1 MAPVVAAGVGAGPRL
16 ESQDISLIATVDE
29 EANVLFMPSGL
40 RGQVPVGTTV
50 LQAAQRLGVDLES
63 ICGGQGKCR
72 KCQVLPQEGEF
83 PKHGINSR
91 AEHLSGLTE
100 TELHHQSR
108 KRLKGARRLGCNA
121 RILGDLVVDVPEESQ
136 QHKQHIAKA
145 VTAYDIQVQPALHLF
160 TVTLPE
166 PDMHSPMS
174 DKRRL
179 QQLLAS
185 EHELPIMDCELS
197 QLRLLQPALAKS
209 GRQITAAVYQFQ
221 KIIGIWPG
229 EKKVAYGLAIDL
241 GSTTI
246 AAQLCNLVTGEV
258 VSTADTM
265 NPQIRFGEDL
275 MSRVSYVMMNEG
287 GDVAMTEVVR
297 EAFNQLARRAARS
310 AGIQVE
316 DILDMTVV
324 ANPIMHHLFLGID
337 PTPLGTAPF
346 TLTTDQTQVLR
357 AADLDIALHPEAR
370 VCTLPC
376 IAGHIGA
383 DTAGVIL
390 SERPD
395 LSDEY
400 VLLVDVGTNAE
411 IVLGNR
417 HRLLAASS
425 PTGPAFEGAQ
435 ITSGQRAAPGAI
447 ERVRIN
453 PETLEPRYR
462 VIGCEPWSDEA
473 EFAEKNARIGVSGIC
488 GSGIIEVVAEM
499 FLARVIDQDGV
510 IGPVEGI
517 DSDRIIQDGRT
528 YAYLL
533 QEGERSIRITQN
545 DVRAIQL
552 AKAALHAGTRLLIDR
567 MGIENVD
574 RIGFAGAFG
583 SHIDV
588 KYAMVLGLI
597 PDCNLDNVGSVG
609 NAAGTGARIA
619 LLNFPSRLEIGEI
632 LPKVEKI
639 ETALEPKFQ
648 EYFIEAMALP
658 HKTDSYQELTKVVTL
673 PAHKPKIESDA
684 SNARKRRSRRRSR
697 G

>member
-1 MAPVVAAGVGAGPRL
+1 M
-16 ESQDISLIATVDE
+16 EDE
-29 EANVLFMPSGL
+29 VSILFMPSGL
-40 RGQVPVGTTV
+40 RGKVPVGTTV

-63 ICGGQGKCR
+63 ICGGQGQCR

-83 PKHGINSR
+83 PKHGITSR
-91 AEHLSGLTE
+91 ADHLSPLTE
-100 TELHHQSR
+100 TELHHQA
-108 KRLKGARRLGCNA
+108 KNRLKGARRLGCNA
-121 RILGDLVVDVPEESQ
+121 RILDDLVVDVPEESQ

-160 TVTLPE
+160 TVSLPE
-166 PDMHSPMS
+166 PDMHAPIS

-179 QQLLAS
+179 QQALVS
-185 EHELPIMDCELS
+185 EHDLPVMDCELS

-209 GRQITAAVYQFQ
+209 GRQITVAVYQFQ
-221 KIIGIWPG
+221 KIIAVWPG
-229 EKKVAYGLAIDL
+229 VKKEVYGLAVDL

-246 AAQLCNLVTGEV
+246 AAQLCNLRTGEV
-258 VSTADTM
+258 VATADTM

-297 EAFNQLARRAARS
+297 DAFNQLARRAAKA
-310 AGIQVE
+310 AGIPIE

-337 PTPLGTAPF
+337 PTPLGGAPF
-346 TLTTDQTQVLR
+346 TLATDQTQVLR
-357 AADLDIALHPEAR
+357 AAELDIHLHPEAR

-383 DTAGVIL
+383 DTAGLIL

-395 LSDEY
+395 LAEEC

-447 ERVRIN
+447 ERVRID
-453 PETLEPRYR
+453 PQTLEPRFR

-473 EFAEKNARIGVSGIC
+473 GFAEKNARVGVSGIC

-499 FLARVIDQDGV
+499 YLSGIIDDDGV
-510 IGPVEGI
+510 VGPVPGKSSE
-517 DSDRIIQDGRT
+517 RIVNEGRT
-528 YAYLL
+528 WSYILH
-533 QEGERSIRITQN
+533 ESGERSIRITQN

-552 AKAALHAGTRLLIDR
+552 AKAALHAGARLLIDH
-567 MGIENVD
+567 MGVDRVD
-574 RIGFAGAFG
+574 RIGLAGAFG

-597 PDCNLDNVGSVG
+597 PDCNLEKVGSVG

-639 ETALEPKFQ
+639 ETAIEPKFQ
-648 EYFIEAMALP
+648 QYFIDAMAIP
-658 HKTDSYQELTKVVTL
+658 HKTDPYAQLQASVTL
-673 PAHKPKIESDA
+673 PAAKPKADKA
-684 SNARKRRSRRRSR
+684 SAGGDRKRRSRRRR
-697 G
+697 A

>member
-1 MAPVVAAGVGAGPRL
+1 MSVV
-16 ESQDISLIATVDE
+16 DDE
-29 EANVLFMPSGL
+29 ASVLFMPSGL
-40 RGQVPVGTTV
+40 RGRVPVGTTV

-83 PKHGINSR
+83 PKHGITSR
-91 AEHLSGLTE
+91 ADHLSEFTA
-100 TELHHQSR
+100 TELLHQS
-108 KRLKGARRLGCNA
+108 KNRLKPGRRLGCNA

-166 PDMHSPMS
+166 PDMHAPMS

-179 QQLLAS
+179 QQALVD
-185 EHELPIMDCELS
+185 EYDLPVMDCEMS
-197 QLRLLQPALAKS
+197 QLRLLQPALAKA
-209 GRQITAAVYQFQ
+209 GRQVTVAVYEFSR
-221 KIIGIWPG
+221 IIAVWPG
-229 EKKVAYGLAIDL
+229 VKSEIFGMAVDL

-246 AAQLCNLVTGEV
+246 AAQLCNLLTGEV
-258 VSTADTM
+258 VATADTM

-287 GDVAMTEVVR
+287 GDRAMTEVVR
-297 EAFNQLARRAARS
+297 EAFNQLARRAAKT
-310 AGIQVE
+310 AGVALD

-337 PTPLGTAPF
+337 PTPLGGAPF
-346 TLTTDQTQVLR
+346 TLATDQTQVVR
-357 AADLDIALHPEAR
+357 AAELGIQLHPESR

-395 LSDEY
+395 LSEEY

-411 IVLGNR
+411 LVLGNR

-435 ITSGQRAAPGAI
+435 ISAGQRAAIGAI
-447 ERVRIN
+447 ERVRID
-453 PETLEPRYR
+453 PETLEPRFR
-462 VIGCEPWSDEA
+462 VIGSELWSDDPQ
-473 EFAEKNARIGVSGIC
+473 FADNTARIGVSGIC

-499 FLARVIDQDGV
+499 YLSRVIDADGV
-510 IGPVEGI
+510 IGPVAGKP
-517 DSDRIIQDGRT
+517 SPRIVQDGRT
-528 YAYLL
+528 WSYVLHL
-533 QEGERSIRITQN
+533 SPERELRITQN

-552 AKAALHAGTRLLIDR
+552 AKAALHAGARLLIDR
-567 MGIENVD
+567 MGIDRVD

-597 PDCNLDNVGSVG
+597 PDCDLDKVGSVG

-639 ETALEPKFQ
+639 ETAIEPQFQ
-648 EYFIEAMALP
+648 QYFIDAMAIP
-658 HKTDSYQELTKVVTL
+658 HKTDPYAQLQRTVAL
-673 PAHKPKIESDA
+673 PAAKPKADKSAGDD
-684 SNARKRRSRRRSR
+684 RKRRSRRRAANR
-697 G
+697 QG

>member
-1 MAPVVAAGVGAGPRL
+1 MA
-16 ESQDISLIATVDE
+16 DDE
-29 EANVLFMPSGL
+29 VSVLFMPSGL

-83 PKHGINSR
+83 SKHGISSR
-91 AEHLSGLTE
+91 PDHLSELTE

-108 KRLKGARRLGCNA
+108 NRLKPGRRLGCNA

-166 PDMHSPMS
+166 PDMHAPIS

-179 QQLLAS
+179 QQALKN

-197 QLRLLQPALAKS
+197 QLRLLQPALQKA
-209 GRQITAAVYQFQ
+209 GRQVTVAVYQFQ
-221 KIIGIWPG
+221 QIIGVWPG
-229 EKKVAYGLAIDL
+229 VKKEVYGLAVDL

-246 AAQLCNLVTGEV
+246 AAQLCNLRTGKV
-258 VSTADTM
+258 VATADTM

-297 EAFNQLARRAARS
+297 DSFNQLAKRAAKT
-310 AGIQVE
+310 AGVALE

-324 ANPIMHHLFLGID
+324 GNPIMHHLFLGID

-346 TLTTDQTQVLR
+346 TLTTDQTQVVR
-357 AADLDIALHPEAR
+357 AADIGIQLHAEAR

-390 SERPD
+390 AERPD
-395 LSDEY
+395 LAEEC

-417 HRLLAASS
+417 NRLLAASS

-435 ITSGQRAAPGAI
+435 ISGGQRAAPGAI
-447 ERVRIN
+447 ERVRID
-453 PETLEPRYR
+453 PETLEPRFR
-462 VIGCEPWSDEA
+462 VIGCEAWSDDP
-473 EFAEKNARIGVSGIC
+473 EFAQKSARVGVSGIC

-499 FLARVIDQDGV
+499 YLSGVIDQDGV
-510 IGPVEGI
+510 IGPVEGKP
-517 DSDRIIQDGRT
+517 SPRIVAEGRT
-528 YAYLL
+528 FSYVL
-533 QEGERSIRITQN
+533 QEGERPIRITQN

-552 AKAALHAGTRLLIDR
+552 AKAALHAGTRLLIDC
-567 MGIENVD
+567 MGIEKVD
-574 RIGFAGAFG
+574 RIGLAGAFG

-597 PDCNLDNVGSVG
+597 PDCRLDRVGSVG

-639 ETALEPKFQ
+639 ETAIEPKFQ
-648 EYFIEAMALP
+648 EYFIEAMAIP
-658 HKTDSYQELTKVVTL
+658 HKTDPFVELSKSVSL
-673 PAHKPKIESDA
+673 PKPKPKKQDA
-684 SNARKRRSRRRSR
+684 GGDRRERSRRRARSR
-697 G
+697 DRV

>member
-1 MAPVVAAGVGAGPRL
+1 M
-16 ESQDISLIATVDE
+16 E
-29 EANVLFMPSGL
+29 EEVSVLFMPSGL
-40 RGQVPVGTTV
+40 RGQVPVGTSV

-83 PKHGINSR
+83 AKHGIISR
-91 AEHLSGLTE
+91 ADHLSPLTE

-108 KRLKGARRLGCNA
+108 KRLKGGRRLGCNA

-145 VTAYDIQVQPALHLF
+145 VTAYDIQVLPALRLY

-166 PDMHSPMS
+166 PDMHAPIS

-179 QQLLAS
+179 QQALAS
-185 EHELPIMDCELS
+185 EHELPIMDCDLS
-197 QLRLLQPALAKS
+197 QLRLLQPALAKA
-209 GRQITAAVYQFQ
+209 GRQITVAVYQFQ
-221 KIIGIWPG
+221 QIIAVWPG
-229 EKKVAYGLAIDL
+229 VKKEVYGLAVDL

-246 AAQLCNLVTGEV
+246 AAQLCNLDTGEIV
-258 VSTADTM
+258 ATADTM

-275 MSRVSYVMMNEG
+275 MSRVSYVMMNDG
-287 GDVAMTEVVR
+287 GDIAMTEVVR
-297 EAFNQLARRAARS
+297 DAFNQLAKRAAKS

-346 TLTTDQTQVLR
+346 TLTTDQAQVLR
-357 AADLDIALHPEAR
+357 AADIDIQLHPEAR
-370 VCTLPC
+370 ICTLPC

-395 LSDEY
+395 LSEEY

-417 HRLLAASS
+417 NRLLAASS

-447 ERVRIN
+447 ERVRID
-453 PETLEPRYR
+453 PETLQPRFR
-462 VIGCEPWSDEA
+462 VIGCETWSDA
-473 EFAEKNARIGVSGIC
+473 PDFAEKSARIGVSGIC

-499 FLARVIDQDGV
+499 FLASIIDQDGV
-510 IGPVEGI
+510 IGPVAGK
-517 DSDRIIQDGRT
+517 DSDRIVKDGRT
-528 YAYLL
+528 FAYVL

-567 MGIENVD
+567 MGIEKVD
-574 RIGFAGAFG
+574 RIGLAGAFG

-597 PDCNLDNVGSVG
+597 PDCNLDKVGSVG

-639 ETALEPKFQ
+639 ETAIEPRFQ

-658 HKTDSYQELTKVVTL
+658 HKTDSYEELSKVVTL
-673 PAHKPKIESDA
+673 PAPKPAIEGSAAED
-684 SNARKRRSRRRSR
+684 RKRRSRRRR
-697 G
+697 DRA

>member
-1 MAPVVAAGVGAGPRL
+1 VA
-16 ESQDISLIATVDE
+16 DDE
-29 EANVLFMPSGL
+29 VSILFMPSGL

-83 PKHGINSR
+83 SKHGITSR
-91 AEHLSGLTE
+91 ASHLTELTE
-100 TELHHQSR
+100 TERHHQSR
-108 KRLKGARRLGCNA
+108 NRLKGARRLGCNA

-145 VTAYDIQVQPALHLF
+145 VTAYDIQVQPALHLY

-166 PDMHSPMS
+166 PDMHAPVS

-179 QQLLAS
+179 QKALRE
-185 EHELPIMDCELS
+185 EHELPTLDCELS
-197 QLRLLQPALAKS
+197 QLRLLQPALHKA
-209 GRQITAAVYQFQ
+209 GRQVTVAVYQFQ
-221 KIIGIWPG
+221 QIIGVWPG
-229 EKKVAYGLAIDL
+229 VKQEVYGLAIDL

-246 AAQLCNLVTGEV
+246 AAQLCNLITGEV
-258 VSTADTM
+258 VATAATM

-297 EAFNQLARRAARS
+297 DSFNQLARRAAKT
-310 AGIQVE
+310 AGIEVE

-324 ANPIMHHLFLGID
+324 GNPIMHHLFLGID

-346 TLTTDQTQVLR
+346 TLTTDQIEVLR
-357 AADLDIALHPEAR
+357 AADIGIQLHAEAR
-370 VCTLPC
+370 ICTLPC

-390 SERPD
+390 AERPD
-395 LSDEY
+395 LAEEC

-417 HRLLAASS
+417 SRLLAASS

-435 ITSGQRAAPGAI
+435 ISGGQRAAPGAI
-447 ERVRIN
+447 ERVRID
-453 PETLEPRYR
+453 PETLEPRFR
-462 VIGCEPWSDEA
+462 VIGCDAWSDEP
-473 EFAEKNARIGVSGIC
+473 EFAEKNARVGVSGIC

-499 FLARVIDQDGV
+499 YLCGIIDQDGV
-510 IGPVEGI
+510 VGPVEGKP
-517 DSDRIIQDGRT
+517 SPRIVEEGRT
-528 YAYLL
+528 YSFIL
-533 QEGERSIRITQN
+533 QEGERPIRITQN

-552 AKAALHAGTRLLIDR
+552 AKAALHAGTRLLIDH
-567 MGIENVD
+567 MGVDKID
-574 RIGFAGAFG
+574 RIGLAGAFG

-597 PDCNLDNVGSVG
+597 PDCDLDRVGSVG

-619 LLNFPSRLEIGEI
+619 LLNFPSRVEIGEI

-639 ETALEPKFQ
+639 ETAIEPKFQ
-648 EYFIEAMALP
+648 EYFIEAMAIP
-658 HKTDSYQELTKVVTL
+658 HKTDPYLELSKVVQL
-673 PAHKPKIESDA
+673 PARKAKKQDA
-684 SNARKRRSRRRSR
+684 GDDRRRRSRRRR
-697 G
+697 EKA

>member
-1 MAPVVAAGVGAGPRL
+1 M
-16 ESQDISLIATVDE
+16 
-29 EANVLFMPSGL
+29 NVLFMPSGL

-83 PKHGINSR
+83 PKHGITSR
-91 AEHLSGLTE
+91 LDHLSEFTE
-100 TELHHQSR
+100 TERHHQS
-108 KRLKGARRLGCNA
+108 KNRLKNGRRLGCNA
-121 RILGDLVVDVPEESQ
+121 RLLGDLVVDVPEESQ

-145 VTAYDIQVQPALHLF
+145 VTAYDIQVLPALRLY

-166 PDMHSPMS
+166 PDMHAPIS

-179 QQLLAS
+179 QNELVR
-185 EHELPIMDCELS
+185 EYELPIMDCELS
-197 QLRLLQPALAKS
+197 QLRLLQKS
-209 GRQITAAVYQFQ
+209 LDKSERRVTAAVYQHQ
-221 KIIGIWPG
+221 QIIGIWPG
-229 EKKVAYGLAIDL
+229 EKKVVYGLAVDL

-246 AAQLCNLVTGEV
+246 AAQLCNLDTGEV
-258 VSTADTM
+258 VATADTM

-287 GDVAMTEVVR
+287 GDRAMTQVVR
-297 EAFNQLARRAARS
+297 EAFNQLATRAAKS
-310 AGIQVE
+310 AGIQLDE
-316 DILDMTVV
+316 ILDVTLV

-346 TLTTDQTQVLR
+346 TLTTDQTTVIR
-357 AADLDIALHPEAR
+357 AADLDLYLHAEAR
-370 VCTLPC
+370 VCILPC

-390 SERPD
+390 AERPD
-395 LSDEY
+395 LAEEY

-417 HRLLAASS
+417 NRLLAASS

-435 ITSGQRAAPGAI
+435 ITSGQRAAPGAM
-447 ERVRIN
+447 ERIRVD
-453 PETLEPRYR
+453 PETLEPRFR
-462 VIGCEPWSDEA
+462 VIGCEVWSDDP
-473 EFAEKNARIGVSGIC
+473 EFAQKSARVGVSGIC
-488 GSGIIEVVAEM
+488 GSGIIEVIAEM
-499 FLARVIDQDGV
+499 FLAGIIDQDGV
-510 IGPVEGI
+510 IGPVEGKA
-517 DSDRIIQDGRT
+517 SERIVLEGRT
-528 YAYLL
+528 YAYILY
-533 QEGERSIRITQN
+533 EGDKTIRITQN

-552 AKAALHAGTRLLIDR
+552 GKAALHAGTRLLIDR
-567 MGIENVD
+567 MGISKVD

-597 PDCNLDNVGSVG
+597 PDCNLEQVGSVG

-619 LLNFPSRLEIGEI
+619 LLNLPSRLEIGEI

-639 ETALEPKFQ
+639 ETAIEPKFQ

-658 HKTDSYQELTKVVTL
+658 HKLDPYEELSKVVKL
-673 PAHKPKIESDA
+673 PPLKAKLENGDDGPK
-684 SNARKRRSRRRSR
+684 RKSRRRRNR

>member
-1 MAPVVAAGVGAGPRL
+1 MDREV
-16 ESQDISLIATVDE
+16 
-29 EANVLFMPSGL
+29 NVLFMPSGL

-72 KCQVLPQEGEF
+72 KCQVLPQQGEF
-83 PKHGINSR
+83 SKHGISSR
-91 AEHLSGLTE
+91 VEHLSEPTE
-100 TELHHQSR
+100 IELHHQSK
-108 KRLKGARRLGCNA
+108 KRLKDGRRLGCNA

-136 QHKQHIAKA
+136 QHKQYIAKA
-145 VTAYDIQVQPALHLF
+145 ITAYDIQVQPALHLF
-160 TVTLPE
+160 TVRLPE

-179 QQLLAS
+179 QQALVN
-185 EHELPIMDCELS
+185 EHELPTLDCEMS
-197 QLRLLQPALAKS
+197 QLRLLQPTLEKA
-209 GRQITAAVYQFQ
+209 GRQLTVAVYQFQ
-221 KIIGIWPG
+221 LIIGIWPG
-229 EKKVAYGLAIDL
+229 EKKEVYGLAVDL

-246 AAQLCNLVTGEV
+246 AAQLCNLITGEV
-258 VSTADTM
+258 VATADMM

-287 GDVAMTEVVR
+287 GDVAMTQVVR
-297 EAFNQLARRAARS
+297 EAFNRLARRTARS

-324 ANPIMHHLFLGID
+324 GNPIMHHLFLGID
-337 PTPLGTAPF
+337 PTPLGGAPF
-346 TLTTDQTQVLR
+346 TLTTDQIQLLR
-357 AADLDIALHPEAR
+357 AAELDVQLHPEAR

-395 LSDEY
+395 LADEY

-417 HRLLAASS
+417 DRLLAASS

-447 ERVRIN
+447 ERVRID
-453 PETLEPRYR
+453 PETLEPRFR
-462 VIGCEPWSDEA
+462 VIGCEVWSDDP
-473 EFAEKNARIGVSGIC
+473 EFADKSAKAGVSGIC

-499 FLARVIDQDGV
+499 YLSGVIDQDGV
-510 IGPVEGI
+510 IGPVAGK
-517 DSDRIIQDGRT
+517 DCARIVADGRT
-528 YAYLL
+528 WAYVLL
-533 QEGERSIRITQN
+533 EGERSIRITQN

-552 AKAALHAGTRLLIDR
+552 AKAALHAGARLLIDH
-567 MGIENVD
+567 MGIEKVD
-574 RIGFAGAFG
+574 RIGLAGAFG

-597 PDCNLDNVGSVG
+597 PDCNLDRVGSVG

-619 LLNFPSRLEIGEI
+619 LLNFPSRVEIGEI
-632 LPKVEKI
+632 LPRVEKVE
-639 ETALEPKFQ
+639 TAIEPKFQ

-658 HKTDSYQELTKVVTL
+658 HKTDSYVELSKVVTL
-673 PAHKPKIESDA
+673 PQPKPKAQDSI
-684 SNARKRRSRRRSR
+684 NRKRPSRRHRER
-697 G
+697 GLRG

>member
-1 MAPVVAAGVGAGPRL
+1 M
-16 ESQDISLIATVDE
+16 
-29 EANVLFMPSGL
+29 LFMPSGL
-40 RGQVPVGTTV
+40 RGQVPSGTTV

-72 KCQVLPQEGEF
+72 KCQVLPQQGEF
-83 PKHGINSR
+83 AKHGINSR
-91 AEHLSGLTE
+91 VEHLSELTA
-100 TELHHQSR
+100 TELLQQS
-108 KRLKGARRLGCNA
+108 KNRLKNGRRLGCNA

-145 VTAYDIQVQPALHLF
+145 ITAYDIQVQPALHLY

-166 PDMHSPMS
+166 PDMHSPIS

-179 QQLLAS
+179 QQALGS
-185 EHELPIMDCELS
+185 EHDLPVMDCDMS
-197 QLRLLQPALAKS
+197 QLRLLQPALARAN
-209 GRQITAAVYQFQ
+209 RQITVAVYQFQ
-221 KIIGIWPG
+221 QIVGVWPG
-229 EKKVAYGLAIDL
+229 IKEDIYGLAVDL

-246 AAQLCNLVTGEV
+246 AAQLCNLITGEV
-258 VSTADTM
+258 VATADTM

-297 EAFNQLARRAARS
+297 EAFNQLAKRAAKS
-310 AGIQVE
+310 AKIQLE

-346 TLTTDQTQVLR
+346 TLTTDQTQVIR
-357 AADLDIALHPEAR
+357 ASDIGIHLHPEAR

-395 LSDEY
+395 LAEEY

-417 HRLLAASS
+417 NRLLAASS

-435 ITSGQRAAPGAI
+435 ISSGQRAAPGAI
-447 ERVRIN
+447 ERVRID

-462 VIGCEPWSDEA
+462 VIGCDAWSDDA
-473 EFAEKNARIGVSGIC
+473 EFAEKSARVGVSGIC

-499 FLARVIDQDGV
+499 YLSGVIDEDGV
-510 IGPVEGI
+510 IGPVPGRASE
-517 DSDRIIQDGRT
+517 RIVEDGRT
-528 YAYLL
+528 WAYVIK
-533 QEGERSIRITQN
+533 EGERSIRITQN

-552 AKAALHAGTRLLIDR
+552 GKAALHAGCRLLLDH
-567 MGIENVD
+567 MGIEKVD
-574 RIGFAGAFG
+574 RIGLAGAFG

-588 KYAMVLGLI
+588 KYAMMLGMI

-619 LLNFPSRLEIGEI
+619 LLNYPSRREIGEI

-639 ETALEPKFQ
+639 ETAIEAKFQ
-648 EYFIEAMALP
+648 EYFIDAMAIP
-658 HKTDSYQELTKVVTL
+658 HKTDRFEELSRFVTF
-673 PAHKPKIESDA
+673 PKPKPRAETNLGDD
-684 SNARKRRSRRRSR
+684 RKRRSRRRRAR

>member
-1 MAPVVAAGVGAGPRL
+1 LDSEQA
-16 ESQDISLIATVDE
+16 SIE
-29 EANVLFMPSGL
+29 EVSVLFMPSGL

-72 KCQVLPQEGEF
+72 KCQVLPQQGEF
-83 PKHGINSR
+83 AKHGIVSR
-91 AEHLSGLTE
+91 AEHLSELSA
-100 TELHHQSR
+100 TELMQQS
-108 KRLKGARRLGCNA
+108 KNRLKNGRRLGCNA

-145 VTAYDIQVQPALHLF
+145 ITAYDIQVQPALHLY

-166 PDMHSPMS
+166 PDMHSPIS

-179 QQLLAS
+179 QQALV
-185 EHELPIMDCELS
+185 EDYDLPVMDCELS
-197 QLRLLQPALAKS
+197 QLRLLQPALAKAK
-209 GRQITAAVYQFQ
+209 RQITVAVYQFQ
-221 KIIGIWPG
+221 QIVAIWPG
-229 EKKVAYGLAIDL
+229 VRKDAYGLAVDL

-258 VSTADTM
+258 VATADTM

-287 GDVAMTEVVR
+287 GDVAMTQVVR
-297 EAFNQLARRAARS
+297 EAFNQLAKRAVKK
-310 AGIQVE
+310 AGIQLE
-316 DILDMTVV
+316 DILDMVVV

-346 TLTTDQTQVLR
+346 ALTTDQIQVLR
-357 AADLDIALHPEAR
+357 AADIDIQLHAEAR

-395 LSDEY
+395 LAEEY

-417 HRLLAASS
+417 NRLLAASS

-435 ITSGQRAAPGAI
+435 ISAGQRAAPGAI
-447 ERVRIN
+447 ERVRID
-453 PETLEPRYR
+453 PQTLEPRYR
-462 VIGCEPWSDEA
+462 VIGCEAWSDDPD
-473 EFAEKNARIGVSGIC
+473 FAEKNARVGVSGIC
-488 GSGIIEVVAEM
+488 GSGIIEVIAEM
-499 FLARVIDQDGV
+499 YLARVIDEDGV
-510 IGPVEGI
+510 IGPVDGLPGA
-517 DSDRIIQDGRT
+517 RIVADGRT
-528 YAYLL
+528 YSYVIR
-533 QEGERSIRITQN
+533 EGERPIRITQN

-552 AKAALHAGTRLLIDR
+552 GKAALHAGTRLLLDH
-567 MGIENVD
+567 MGIDKVD
-574 RIGFAGAFG
+574 RIGLAGAFG

-588 KYAMVLGLI
+588 KYAMVLGMI
-597 PDCNLDNVGSVG
+597 PDCNLDKVGSVG

-619 LLNFPSRLEIGEI
+619 LLNFPSRREISEI

-639 ETALEPKFQ
+639 ETAIEPKFQ
-648 EYFIEAMALP
+648 EYFIDAMAIP
-658 HKTDSYQELTKVVTL
+658 HKTDRFEELSHFVTL
-673 PAHKPKIESDA
+673 PAPKPKTNLGDE
-684 SNARKRRSRRRSR
+684 RKRRSRRRRSR
-697 G
+697 A

>member
-1 MAPVVAAGVGAGPRL
+1 MSAVPAVAAAVAAVRRL
-16 ESQDISLIATVDE
+16 SSPTRNDRVEE

-40 RGQVPVGTTV
+40 RGRVPVGTTV

-72 KCQVLPQEGEF
+72 RCQVLPQEGEF
-83 PKHGINSR
+83 SKHGISSR
-91 AEHLSGLTE
+91 ADHLSELTP
-100 TELHHQSR
+100 TELIHQS
-108 KRLKGARRLGCNA
+108 KNRLKGGRRLGCNA

-166 PDMHSPMS
+166 PDMHAPMS

-179 QQLLAS
+179 QQALVS
-185 EHELPIMDCELS
+185 EHELPVMDCEMS
-197 QLRLLQPALAKS
+197 QLRLLQPALEKA
-209 GRQITAAVYQFQ
+209 GRQVTVAVYQFQ
-221 KIIGIWPG
+221 QIIAVWPG
-229 EKKVAYGLAIDL
+229 EKKEVYGLAVDL

-246 AAQLCNLVTGEV
+246 AAQLCNLITGEV
-258 VSTADTM
+258 VATADSM

-275 MSRVSYVMMNEG
+275 MSRVSYVMMNQG
-287 GDVAMTEVVR
+287 GDVAMTQVVR
-297 EAFNQLARRAARS
+297 EAFNQLAKRAAKS
-310 AGIQVE
+310 AGIHIE

-337 PTPLGTAPF
+337 PTPLGGAPF
-346 TLTTDQTQVLR
+346 TLATDQMQVMR
-357 AADLDIALHPEAR
+357 AAELDIHLHREAR

-395 LSDEY
+395 LAEEY

-417 HRLLAASS
+417 NRLMAASS

-435 ITSGQRAAPGAI
+435 ISSGQRAAPGAI
-447 ERVRIN
+447 ERVRID
-453 PETLEPRYR
+453 PETLEPRFR
-462 VIGCEPWSDEA
+462 VIGCETWSDDP
-473 EFAEKNARIGVSGIC
+473 EFAEKSARVGVSGIC
-488 GSGIIEVVAEM
+488 GSGIIEVIAEM
-499 FLARVIDQDGV
+499 YLASVIDRDGV
-510 IGPVEGI
+510 IGPVAGKPGA
-517 DSDRIIQDGRT
+517 RIVQDGRT
-528 YAYLL
+528 YSYVLH
-533 QEGERSIRITQN
+533 EGERSIRITQN

-552 AKAALHAGTRLLIDR
+552 GKAALHAGARLLIDR
-567 MGIENVD
+567 MGIEKVD

-597 PDCNLDNVGSVG
+597 PDCNLEKVGSVG

-619 LLNFPSRLEIGEI
+619 LLNFPSRLEISEI
-632 LPKVEKI
+632 LPKVEKV
-639 ETALEPKFQ
+639 ETAIEPKFQ
-648 EYFIEAMALP
+648 EYFIDAMAIP
-658 HKTDSYQELTKVVTL
+658 HKTDPYEELAKVVTL
-673 PAHKPKIESDA
+673 PAHKPKAQSAGGDE
-684 SNARKRRSRRRSR
+684 RQRRSRRRR
-697 G
+697 PA

>member
-1 MAPVVAAGVGAGPRL
+1 M
-16 ESQDISLIATVDE
+16 VDDE
-29 EANVLFMPSGL
+29 VNVLFMPSGL
-40 RGQVPVGTTV
+40 RGQVPVGTTI

-83 PKHGINSR
+83 PKHGITSR
-91 AEHLSGLTE
+91 LDHLSELTE
-100 TELHHQSR
+100 TELHHQA
-108 KRLKGARRLGCNA
+108 KNRLKDGRRLGCNA
-121 RILGDLVVDVPEESQ
+121 RLLGDLVVDVPEESQ
-136 QHKQHIAKA
+136 QHKQHITKA
-145 VTAYDIQVQPALHLF
+145 VTAYDIQVLPALRLY

-166 PDMHSPMS
+166 PDMHAPIS

-179 QQLLAS
+179 QNELVAV
-185 EHELPIMDCELS
+185 HELPIMDCELS
-197 QLRLLQPALAKS
+197 QLRLLQKALDKS
-209 GRQITAAVYQFQ
+209 DRQVTAAVYQHQ
-221 KIIGIWPG
+221 QIIGIWPG
-229 EKKVAYGLAIDL
+229 VKKVVYGLAIDL

-246 AAQLCNLVTGEV
+246 AAQLCNLDTGEV
-258 VSTADTM
+258 VATADTM

-287 GDVAMTEVVR
+287 GDEAMTRVVR
-297 EAFNQLARRAARS
+297 EAFNQLAKRAAKS
-310 AGIQVE
+310 AGIQLE
-316 DILDMTVV
+316 EILDLVVV

-346 TLTTDQTQVLR
+346 TLATDQTTVIR
-357 AADLDIALHPEAR
+357 ASDIDLHLHPEAR
-370 VCTLPC
+370 VCILPC

-390 SERPD
+390 AERPD
-395 LSDEY
+395 LSEEY

-417 HRLLAASS
+417 NRLLAASS

-435 ITSGQRAAPGAI
+435 ITSGQRAAPGAM
-447 ERVRIN
+447 ERIRVD
-453 PETLEPRYR
+453 PETLEPRFR
-462 VIGCEPWSDEA
+462 VIGCEAWSDEDD
-473 EFAEKNARIGVSGIC
+473 FAEKSAKVGVSGIC

-499 FLARVIDQDGV
+499 FLAGIIDQDGV
-510 IGPVEGI
+510 IGPVEGKQ
-517 DSDRIIQDGRT
+517 SDRIVLDGRT
-528 YAYLL
+528 YSYLL
-533 QEGERSIRITQN
+533 YEGDKSIRITQN

-567 MGIENVD
+567 MGINKVD

-597 PDCNLDNVGSVG
+597 PDCDLEHVGSVG

-619 LLNFPSRLEIGEI
+619 LLNLPSRLEIGEI

-639 ETALEPKFQ
+639 ETAIEPMFQ

-658 HKTDSYQELTKVVTL
+658 HKVDPYTELSKVVKL
-673 PAHKPKIESDA
+673 PPPKPKAKNDA
-684 SNARKRRSRRRSR
+684 GDDRKRKSRRRRSR
-697 G
+697 V

>member
-1 MAPVVAAGVGAGPRL
+1 M
-16 ESQDISLIATVDE
+16 EME
-29 EANVLFMPSGL
+29 EEVNILFMPSGL
-40 RGQVPVGTTV
+40 RGQVPVGTSV

-83 PKHGINSR
+83 AKHGIISR
-91 AEHLSGLTE
+91 ANHLSPLTE

-108 KRLKGARRLGCNA
+108 KRLKGGRRLGCNA

-145 VTAYDIQVQPALHLF
+145 VTAYDIQVQPALHLY

-166 PDMHSPMS
+166 PDMHAPIS

-179 QQLLAS
+179 QQALVS
-185 EHELPIMDCELS
+185 EHELPIMDCDLS
-197 QLRLLQPALAKS
+197 QLRLLQPALAKA
-209 GRQITAAVYQFQ
+209 GRQITVAVYQFQ
-221 KIIGIWPG
+221 QIIAVWPG
-229 EKKVAYGLAIDL
+229 VKKEVYGLAVDL

-246 AAQLCNLVTGEV
+246 AAQLCNLDTGEIV
-258 VSTADTM
+258 ATADTM

-297 EAFNQLARRAARS
+297 DAFNQLAKRAAKS

-346 TLTTDQTQVLR
+346 TLTTDQSQVLR
-357 AADLDIALHPEAR
+357 AADIDIRLHAEAR
-370 VCTLPC
+370 ICTLPC

-395 LSDEY
+395 LSEDY

-417 HRLLAASS
+417 NRLLAASS

-447 ERVRIN
+447 ERVRID
-453 PETLEPRYR
+453 PATLESRFR
-462 VIGCEPWSDEA
+462 VIGCEAWSDA
-473 EFAEKNARIGVSGIC
+473 PDFAEQNARVGVSGIC

-499 FLARVIDQDGV
+499 FLASIIDQDGV
-510 IGPVEGI
+510 IGPVAGK
-517 DSDRIIQDGRT
+517 DSDRIVKDGRT
-528 YAYLL
+528 YAYVL

-567 MGIENVD
+567 MGIEKVD
-574 RIGFAGAFG
+574 RIGLAGAFG

-597 PDCNLDNVGSVG
+597 PDCNLEHVGSVG

-619 LLNFPSRLEIGEI
+619 LLNFPSRLEISEI

-639 ETALEPKFQ
+639 ETAIEPKFQ

-658 HKTDSYQELTKVVTL
+658 HKTDPYVELSRVVTL
-673 PAHKPKIESDA
+673 PPPKPAVEGSAAED
-684 SNARKRRSRRRSR
+684 RKRRSRRRRSR
-697 G
+697 SN

>member
-1 MAPVVAAGVGAGPRL
+1 M
-16 ESQDISLIATVDE
+16 SDE
-29 EANVLFMPSGL
+29 VHVLFMPSGL

-83 PKHGINSR
+83 PKHGINSKL
-91 AEHLSGLTE
+91 ANLSEISE
-100 TELHHQSR
+100 TERHHQSR
-108 KRLKGARRLGCNA
+108 KRLKDGRRLGCHA
-121 RILGDLVVDVPEESQ
+121 RLLGDLVVDVPEGSQ

-145 VTAYDIQVQPALHLF
+145 VTAYDIQVLPALRLY
-160 TVTLPE
+160 TVTLPK
-166 PDMHSPMS
+166 PDMQAPIS

-179 QQLLAS
+179 QNELVR
-185 EHELPIMDCELS
+185 EHELPVMDCELS
-197 QLRLLQPALAKS
+197 QLRLLQGALDKAE
-209 GRQITAAVYQFQ
+209 RQVTVAVYQHQ
-221 KIIGIWPG
+221 QIIGIWPG
-229 EKKVAYGLAIDL
+229 QKKLVYGLAIDL

-246 AAQLCNLVTGEV
+246 AAQLCNLDTGEV
-258 VSTADTM
+258 VATADTM

-275 MSRVSYVMMNEG
+275 MSRVSYVMMNKG
-287 GDVAMTEVVR
+287 GDQEMTKVVR
-297 EAFNQLARRAARS
+297 ESFNLLATRAARQ
-310 AGIQVE
+310 AGIE
-316 DILDMTVV
+316 LDEIMDLTVV
-324 ANPIMHHLFLGID
+324 GNPIMHHLFLGID

-346 TLTTDQTQVLR
+346 TLTTDQTTVIR
-357 AADLDIALHPEAR
+357 AADIDLHLHPEAR
-370 VCTLPC
+370 VCILPC

-395 LSDEY
+395 LSEDY
-400 VLLVDVGTNAE
+400 LLLVDVGTNAE

-417 HRLLAASS
+417 DRLLAASS

-435 ITSGQRAAPGAI
+435 ISSGQRAAPGAI
-447 ERVRIN
+447 ERVRID
-453 PETLEPRYR
+453 PQTLEPRFR
-462 VIGCEPWSDEA
+462 VIGCEAWSDDA
-473 EFAEKNARIGVSGIC
+473 EFTEKSARVGVSGIC

-499 FLARVIDQDGV
+499 FLAGIIDQDGV
-510 IGPVEGI
+510 IGPVDDKPGN
-517 DSDRIIQDGRT
+517 RIVRDGRT
-528 YAYLL
+528 YAYQLY
-533 QEGERSIRITQN
+533 EGAKTIQITQN

-552 AKAALHAGTRLLIDR
+552 AKAALHAGVRLLTDQ
-567 MGIENVD
+567 MGISKVN

-597 PDCNLDNVGSVG
+597 PDCNLEQVGSVG

-632 LPKVEKI
+632 LPRVEKI
-639 ETALEPKFQ
+639 ETAIEPKFQ
-648 EYFIEAMALP
+648 AYFIEAMALP
-658 HKTDSYQELTKVVTL
+658 HKTDPYLELSKVVSL
-673 PAHKPKIESDA
+673 PAAKGRDKNGEGDDS
-684 SNARKRRSRRRSR
+684 KRRARRRRVR

>member
-1 MAPVVAAGVGAGPRL
+1 
-16 ESQDISLIATVDE
+16 
-29 EANVLFMPSGL
+29 VLFMPSGL
-40 RGQVPVGTTV
+40 RGQVPAGTTV

-72 KCQVLPQEGEF
+72 KCQVLPQQGEF
-83 PKHGINSR
+83 AKHGINSR
-91 AEHLSGLTE
+91 LEHLSELTA
-100 TELHHQSR
+100 TELLQQS
-108 KRLKGARRLGCNA
+108 KNRLKGARRLGCNA

-145 VTAYDIQVQPALHLF
+145 ITAYDIQVQPALHLY

-166 PDMHSPMS
+166 PDMHSPIS
-174 DKRRL
+174 DKRRM
-179 QQLLAS
+179 QQALVD
-185 EHELPIMDCELS
+185 EHDLPVMDCDMS
-197 QLRLLQPALAKS
+197 QLRLLQPALARAN
-209 GRQITAAVYQFQ
+209 RQITVAVYQFQ
-221 KIIGIWPG
+221 QIVGVWPG
-229 EKKVAYGLAIDL
+229 VKEDIYGLAVDL

-246 AAQLCNLVTGEV
+246 AAQLCNLNTGEV
-258 VSTADTM
+258 VATADTM

-297 EAFNQLARRAARS
+297 EAFNQLAKRAAKT
-310 AGIQVE
+310 AKIPLE

-346 TLTTDQTQVLR
+346 TLTTDQTQVIR
-357 AADLDIALHPEAR
+357 AADIGIHLHPEAR

-395 LSDEY
+395 LAEEY

-417 HRLLAASS
+417 NRLLAASS

-435 ITSGQRAAPGAI
+435 ISSGQRAAPGAI
-447 ERVRIN
+447 ERVRID
-453 PETLEPRYR
+453 PETLQPRYR
-462 VIGCEPWSDEA
+462 VIGCDAWSDDA
-473 EFAEKNARIGVSGIC
+473 EFSDKSARVGVSGIC

-499 FLARVIDQDGV
+499 YLSGVIDEDGV
-510 IGPVEGI
+510 IGPVPGKTSE
-517 DSDRIIQDGRT
+517 RIVEDGRT
-528 YAYLL
+528 WSYVIK
-533 QEGERSIRITQN
+533 EGERPIRITQN

-552 AKAALHAGTRLLIDR
+552 GKAALHAGCRLLLDH
-567 MGIENVD
+567 MGIEKVD
-574 RIGFAGAFG
+574 RIGLAGAFG

-588 KYAMVLGLI
+588 KYAMVLGMI

-619 LLNFPSRLEIGEI
+619 LLNYPSRREIGEI

-639 ETALEPKFQ
+639 ETAIEVKFQ
-648 EYFIEAMALP
+648 EYFIEAMAIP
-658 HKTDSYQELTKVVTL
+658 HKTDGFEELSRFVKF
-673 PAHKPKIESDA
+673 PQPKPKAETNLGDD
-684 SNARKRRSRRRSR
+684 RKRRSRRRRPSA
-697 G
+697 

>member
-1 MAPVVAAGVGAGPRL
+1 V
-16 ESQDISLIATVDE
+16 EE
-29 EANVLFMPSGL
+29 EASILFMPSGL
-40 RGQVPVGTTV
+40 RGQVPLGTTV

-72 KCQVLPQEGEF
+72 KCQVLPQQGEF
-83 PKHGINSR
+83 SKHGIVSR
-91 AEHLSGLTE
+91 ADHLSELTE

-108 KRLKGARRLGCNA
+108 KRLKGGRRLGCNA

-145 VTAYDIQVQPALHLF
+145 VTAYDIQVLPALRLY

-166 PDMHSPMS
+166 PDMHSPIS

-179 QQLLAS
+179 QQALAS
-185 EHELPIMDCELS
+185 EHELPILDCEMS
-197 QLRLLQPALAKS
+197 QLRLLQPALAKT
-209 GRQITAAVYQFQ
+209 GRRITVAVYQFQ
-221 KIIGIWPG
+221 QIIGVWPG
-229 EKKVAYGLAIDL
+229 EKKDVYGLAVDL

-246 AAQLCNLVTGEV
+246 AAQLCNLDTGEV
-258 VSTADTM
+258 VATADTM

-287 GDVAMTEVVR
+287 GDTAMTQVVR
-297 EAFNQLARRAARS
+297 EAFNQLAKRAAKS

-357 AADLDIALHPEAR
+357 AAEIDIQLHPEAR

-395 LSDEY
+395 LAEEY

-417 HRLLAASS
+417 NRLLAASS

-447 ERVRIN
+447 ERVRID
-453 PETLEPRYR
+453 PETLEPNFR
-462 VIGCEPWSDEA
+462 VIGCETWSQDPD
-473 EFAEKNARIGVSGIC
+473 FTDNSARVGVSGIC

-499 FLARVIDQDGV
+499 FLAGVIDQDGV
-510 IGPVEGI
+510 IGPVAGKH
-517 DSDRIIQDGRT
+517 SDRIIKEGRT
-528 YAYLL
+528 YSYVL
-533 QEGERSIRITQN
+533 QDGERPIRITQN

-567 MGIENVD
+567 MGIEKVD

-597 PDCNLDNVGSVG
+597 PDCNLEHVG
-609 NAAGTGARIA
+609 
-619 LLNFPSRLEIGEI
+619 LEIGEI

-639 ETALEPKFQ
+639 ETAIEPKFQ

-658 HKTDSYQELTKVVTL
+658 HKTDSYPELARVVSL
-673 PAHKPKIESDA
+673 PKPKAKVEGSPGDE
-684 SNARKRRSRRRSR
+684 RKRRSRRRR
-697 G
+697 DRA

>member
-1 MAPVVAAGVGAGPRL
+1 M
-16 ESQDISLIATVDE
+16 E
-29 EANVLFMPSGL
+29 EEVSVLFMPSGL
-40 RGQVPVGTTV
+40 RGQVPVGTSV

-83 PKHGINSR
+83 AKHGIVSH
-91 AEHLSGLTE
+91 ADHLSPLTE

-108 KRLKGARRLGCNA
+108 KRLKGGRRLGCNA

-145 VTAYDIQVQPALHLF
+145 VTAYDIQVQPALHLY

-166 PDMHSPMS
+166 PDMHAPIS

-179 QQLLAS
+179 QQALAS
-185 EHELPIMDCELS
+185 EHELPILDCDLS
-197 QLRLLQPALAKS
+197 QLRLLQPALAKA
-209 GRQITAAVYQFQ
+209 GRQITVAVYQFQ
-221 KIIGIWPG
+221 QIIAVWPG
-229 EKKVAYGLAIDL
+229 VKKEVYGLAVDL

-246 AAQLCNLVTGEV
+246 AAQLCNLDTGEIV
-258 VSTADTM
+258 ATADTM

-287 GDVAMTEVVR
+287 GDIAMTEVVR
-297 EAFNQLARRAARS
+297 DAFNQLAKRAAKS

-324 ANPIMHHLFLGID
+324 ANPIMHHLLLGID

-357 AADLDIALHPEAR
+357 AADIDIRLHPEAR
-370 VCTLPC
+370 ICTLPC

-395 LSDEY
+395 LSEEC

-417 HRLLAASS
+417 NRLLAASS

-447 ERVRIN
+447 ERVRID
-453 PETLEPRYR
+453 PETLQPRFR
-462 VIGCEPWSDEA
+462 VIGCEAWSDA
-473 EFAEKNARIGVSGIC
+473 PDFAEKSARIGVSGIC

-499 FLARVIDQDGV
+499 FLASIIDQDGV
-510 IGPVEGI
+510 IGPVAGKASECI
-517 DSDRIIQDGRT
+517 VQDGRT
-528 YAYLL
+528 YAYVL

-567 MGIENVD
+567 MGIEKID
-574 RIGFAGAFG
+574 RIGLAGAFG

-588 KYAMVLGLI
+588 KYAMILGLI

-639 ETALEPKFQ
+639 ETAIEPRFQ

-658 HKTDSYQELTKVVTL
+658 HKTDSYEELSKVVTL
-673 PAHKPKIESDA
+673 PAPKPAIEGSAAED
-684 SNARKRRSRRRSR
+684 RKRRSRRRR
-697 G
+697 GRTN

>member
-1 MAPVVAAGVGAGPRL
+1 MA
-16 ESQDISLIATVDE
+16 DDE
-29 EANVLFMPSGL
+29 VSVLFMPSGL

-83 PKHGINSR
+83 SKHGISSR
-91 AEHLSGLTE
+91 PDHLSELTE

-108 KRLKGARRLGCNA
+108 NRLKPGRRLGCNA

-166 PDMHSPMS
+166 PDMHAPIS

-179 QQLLAS
+179 QQALKN

-197 QLRLLQPALAKS
+197 QLRLLQPALQKA
-209 GRQITAAVYQFQ
+209 GRQVTVAVYQFQ
-221 KIIGIWPG
+221 QIIGVWPG
-229 EKKVAYGLAIDL
+229 VKKEVYGLAVDL

-246 AAQLCNLVTGEV
+246 AAQLCNLRTGKV
-258 VSTADTM
+258 VATADTM

-297 EAFNQLARRAARS
+297 DSFNQLAKRATKT
-310 AGIQVE
+310 AGVALE

-324 ANPIMHHLFLGID
+324 GNPIMHHLFLGID

-346 TLTTDQTQVLR
+346 TLTTDQTQVVR
-357 AADLDIALHPEAR
+357 AADIGIQLHAEAR

-390 SERPD
+390 AERPD
-395 LSDEY
+395 LAEEC

-417 HRLLAASS
+417 NRLLAASS

-435 ITSGQRAAPGAI
+435 ISGGQRAAPGAI
-447 ERVRIN
+447 ERVRID
-453 PETLEPRYR
+453 PETLEPRFR
-462 VIGCEPWSDEA
+462 VIGCEAWSDDP
-473 EFAEKNARIGVSGIC
+473 EFAQKSARVGVSGIC

-499 FLARVIDQDGV
+499 YLSGVIDQDGV
-510 IGPVEGI
+510 IGPVEGKP
-517 DSDRIIQDGRT
+517 SPRIVAEGRT
-528 YAYLL
+528 FSYVL
-533 QEGERSIRITQN
+533 QEGERPIRITQN

-552 AKAALHAGTRLLIDR
+552 AKAALHAGTRLLIDC
-567 MGIENVD
+567 MGIEKVD
-574 RIGFAGAFG
+574 RIGLAGAFG

-597 PDCNLDNVGSVG
+597 PDCRLDRVGSVG

-639 ETALEPKFQ
+639 ETAIEPKFQ
-648 EYFIEAMALP
+648 EYFIEAMAIP
-658 HKTDSYQELTKVVTL
+658 HKTDPFVELSKSVSL
-673 PAHKPKIESDA
+673 PKPKPKKQDA
-684 SNARKRRSRRRSR
+684 GGDRRERSRRRARSR
-697 G
+697 DRV

>member
-1 MAPVVAAGVGAGPRL
+1 MS
-16 ESQDISLIATVDE
+16 EE
-29 EANVLFMPSGL
+29 EASVLFMPSGL

-83 PKHGINSR
+83 SKHGITSR
-91 AEHLSGLTE
+91 AQHLSELTE
-100 TELHHQSR
+100 TELHHQS
-108 KRLKGARRLGCNA
+108 KNRLKGGRRLGCNA
-121 RILGDLVVDVPEESQ
+121 RVLGDLVIDVPEESQ

-145 VTAYDIQVQPALHLF
+145 VTAYDIQVQPALHLY

-166 PDMHSPMS
+166 PDMHTPIS

-179 QQLLAS
+179 QQALVE
-185 EHELPIMDCELS
+185 EHELPVMDCEMSL
-197 QLRLLQPALAKS
+197 LRQLQPALAKA
-209 GRQITAAVYQFQ
+209 GREITVAVYQFQ
-221 KIIGIWPG
+221 KIIAVWPG
-229 EKKVAYGLAIDL
+229 VKKKVYGLAVDL

-246 AAQLCNLVTGEV
+246 AAQLCNLITGEV
-258 VSTADTM
+258 VATADTM

-287 GDVAMTEVVR
+287 GDVAMTQVVR
-297 EAFNQLARRAARS
+297 ESFNQLAKRAAKS
-310 AGIQVE
+310 AKIQLDE
-316 DILDMTVV
+316 ILDMTVV

-346 TLTTDQTQVLR
+346 ALTTDQTQILR
-357 AADLDIALHPEAR
+357 AADIDIHLHPETR

-395 LSDEY
+395 LAEEY

-417 HRLLAASS
+417 NRLLAASS

-435 ITSGQRAAPGAI
+435 ISSGQRAAPGAI
-447 ERVRIN
+447 ERVRID
-453 PETLEPRYR
+453 PETLEPRFK
-462 VIGCEPWSDEA
+462 VIGCELWSDDA
-473 EFAEKNARIGVSGIC
+473 DFAEQIARIGVSGIC

-499 FLARVIDQDGV
+499 FLAGVIDQDGV
-510 IGPVEGI
+510 VGPIVGKKT
-517 DSDRIIQDGRT
+517 DRIIQDGRT
-528 YAYLL
+528 WSYVV
-533 QEGERSIRITQN
+533 QDGERPIRITQN

-552 AKAALHAGTRLLIDR
+552 AKAALHAGIRLLIDR
-567 MGIENVD
+567 MGIEKVD

-597 PDCNLDNVGSVG
+597 PDCKLENVGSVG

-619 LLNFPSRLEIGEI
+619 LLNFPSRLEIAEI

-639 ETALEPKFQ
+639 ETAIEPQFQ
-648 EYFIEAMALP
+648 EYFIQAMALP
-658 HKTDSYQELTKVVTL
+658 HKTDPYEELAKVVKL
-673 PAHKPKIESDA
+673 PPPKPKAELGGDD
-684 SNARKRRSRRRSR
+684 KRRSRRRRARS
-697 G
+697 

>member
-1 MAPVVAAGVGAGPRL
+1 
-16 ESQDISLIATVDE
+16 
-29 EANVLFMPSGL
+29 MPSGL
-40 RGQVPVGTTV
+40 RGQVPLGTTV

-63 ICGGQGKCR
+63 ICGGQGQCR

-83 PKHGINSR
+83 SKHGIVSR
-91 AEHLSGLTE
+91 ADHLSKLTE

-108 KRLKGARRLGCNA
+108 KRLKVGRRLGCNA

-145 VTAYDIQVQPALHLF
+145 VTAYDIQVLPALRLY

-166 PDMHSPMS
+166 PDMHSPIS

-179 QQLLAS
+179 QQALVR
-185 EHELPIMDCELS
+185 EHELPILDCEMS
-197 QLRLLQPALAKS
+197 QLRLLQPALAKAN
-209 GRQITAAVYQFQ
+209 RRITVAVYQFQ
-221 KIIGIWPG
+221 QIIGVWPG
-229 EKKVAYGLAIDL
+229 EKKVAYGLAVDL

-246 AAQLCNLVTGEV
+246 AAQLCNLDTGEV
-258 VSTADTM
+258 VATADTM

-287 GDVAMTEVVR
+287 GDTAMTQVVR
-297 EAFNQLARRAARS
+297 EAFNQLAKRAARS

-357 AADLDIALHPEAR
+357 AAEIDIQLHPEAR

-395 LSDEY
+395 LSEEY

-417 HRLLAASS
+417 NRLLAASS

-435 ITSGQRAAPGAI
+435 ITSGQRAAP
-447 ERVRIN
+447 
-453 PETLEPRYR
+453 
-462 VIGCEPWSDEA
+462 
-473 EFAEKNARIGVSGIC
+473 
-488 GSGIIEVVAEM
+488 
-499 FLARVIDQDGV
+499 
-510 IGPVEGI
+510 
-517 DSDRIIQDGRT
+517 
-528 YAYLL
+528 
-533 QEGERSIRITQN
+533 
-545 DVRAIQL
+545 
-552 AKAALHAGTRLLIDR
+552 
-567 MGIENVD
+567 
-574 RIGFAGAFG
+574 
-583 SHIDV
+583 
-588 KYAMVLGLI
+588 
-597 PDCNLDNVGSVG
+597 
-609 NAAGTGARIA
+609 
-619 LLNFPSRLEIGEI
+619 
-632 LPKVEKI
+632 
-639 ETALEPKFQ
+639 
-648 EYFIEAMALP
+648 
-658 HKTDSYQELTKVVTL
+658 
-673 PAHKPKIESDA
+673 
-684 SNARKRRSRRRSR
+684 
-697 G
+697 

>member
-1 MAPVVAAGVGAGPRL
+1 V
-16 ESQDISLIATVDE
+16 EDE
-29 EANVLFMPSGL
+29 ASILFMPSGL
-40 RGQVPVGTTV
+40 RGKVPVGTTV

-72 KCQVLPQEGEF
+72 KCQVLPQEGKF
-83 PKHGINSR
+83 SKHGIDSQ
-91 AEHLSGLTE
+91 ADHLSPLTE
-100 TELHHQSR
+100 IELHHQSR
-108 KRLKGARRLGCNA
+108 NRLKDGRRLGCNA

-166 PDMHSPMS
+166 PDMHAPIS

-179 QQLLAS
+179 QQALVR
-185 EHELPIMDCELS
+185 EYDLPVMDCEMS
-197 QLRLLQPALAKS
+197 QLRLLQSALARAD
-209 GRQITAAVYQFQ
+209 RQITVAVYQFQ
-221 KIIGIWPG
+221 QIIAVWPG
-229 EKKVAYGLAIDL
+229 VKEEIYGMAVDL

-246 AAQLCNLVTGEV
+246 AAQLCNMMTGEV
-258 VSTADTM
+258 VATADTM

-287 GDVAMTEVVR
+287 GDRAMTQVVR
-297 EAFNQLARRAARS
+297 EAFNQLARRAAKT
-310 AGIQVE
+310 AGIRVD

-337 PTPLGTAPF
+337 PTPLGGAPF
-346 TLTTDQTQVLR
+346 TLATDQTQVMR
-357 AADLDIALHPEAR
+357 AAELDIHLHPESR

-395 LSDEY
+395 LAEEY

-417 HRLLAASS
+417 NRLLAASS

-435 ITSGQRAAPGAI
+435 ISSGQRAATGAI
-447 ERVRIN
+447 ERVRID
-453 PETLEPRYR
+453 PETLEPRFR
-462 VIGCEPWSDEA
+462 VIGCELWSDDPG
-473 EFAEKNARIGVSGIC
+473 FAEKSARIGVSGIC

-499 FLARVIDQDGV
+499 YLSGVIDSDGV
-510 IGPVEGI
+510 IGPVAGKPGE
-517 DSDRIIQDGRT
+517 RVVKDGRT
-528 YAYLL
+528 WSYVLY
-533 QEGERSIRITQN
+533 EGPDRSLRITQN

-552 AKAALHAGTRLLIDR
+552 AKAALHAGARLLIDH
-567 MGIENVD
+567 MGIEKVD

-597 PDCNLDNVGSVG
+597 PDCNLENVGSVG

-639 ETALEPKFQ
+639 ETAIEPKFQ
-648 EYFIEAMALP
+648 EYFIDAMAIP
-658 HKTDSYQELTKVVTL
+658 HKTDPYLQLQRTVDL
-673 PAHKPKIESDA
+673 PAPKPKAEKSGGDE
-684 SNARKRRSRRRSR
+684 RRRRSRRRR
-697 G
+697 

>member
-1 MAPVVAAGVGAGPRL
+1 M
-16 ESQDISLIATVDE
+16 EE
-29 EANVLFMPSGL
+29 EASILFMPSGL
-40 RGQVPVGTTV
+40 RGQVPIGTTV

-72 KCQVLPQEGEF
+72 KCQVLPQQGEF
-83 PKHGINSR
+83 SKHGIVSR
-91 AEHLSGLTE
+91 ADHLSELTE

-108 KRLKGARRLGCNA
+108 KRLKGGRRLGCNA

-145 VTAYDIQVQPALHLF
+145 VTAYDIQVLPALRLY

-166 PDMHSPMS
+166 PDMHSPIS

-179 QQLLAS
+179 QQALAS
-185 EHELPIMDCELS
+185 EHELPIMDCEMS
-197 QLRLLQPALAKS
+197 QLRLLQPALAKA
-209 GRQITAAVYQFQ
+209 GRRITVAVYQFQ
-221 KIIGIWPG
+221 QIIGVWPG
-229 EKKVAYGLAIDL
+229 EKKDVYGLAVDL

-246 AAQLCNLVTGEV
+246 AAQLCNLDTGEV
-258 VSTADTM
+258 VATADTM

-287 GDVAMTEVVR
+287 GDTAMTQVVR
-297 EAFNQLARRAARS
+297 EAFNQLAKRAAKS

-357 AADLDIALHPEAR
+357 AAEIDIQLHPEAR

-395 LSDEY
+395 LSEEY

-417 HRLLAASS
+417 NRLLAASS

-447 ERVRIN
+447 ERVRID
-453 PETLEPRYR
+453 PETLEPNFR
-462 VIGCEPWSDEA
+462 VIGCEAWSQDPD
-473 EFAEKNARIGVSGIC
+473 FADKSARVGVSGIC

-499 FLARVIDQDGV
+499 FLAGLIDQDGV
-510 IGPVEGI
+510 IGPVAGKN
-517 DSDRIIQDGRT
+517 SDRVIKDSRT
-528 YAYLL
+528 YSYVL
-533 QEGERSIRITQN
+533 QEGDRPIRITQN

-567 MGIENVD
+567 MGIEKVD
-574 RIGFAGAFG
+574 RIGLAGAFG

-639 ETALEPKFQ
+639 ETAIEPKFQ

-658 HKTDSYQELTKVVTL
+658 HKTDSYRELSRVVTL
-673 PAHKPKIESDA
+673 PKPKAKVEGSPGDE
-684 SNARKRRSRRRSR
+684 RKRRSRRRR
-697 G
+697 DRA

>member
-1 MAPVVAAGVGAGPRL
+1 M
-16 ESQDISLIATVDE
+16 SDE
-29 EANVLFMPSGL
+29 EVNVLFMPSGL
-40 RGQVPVGTTV
+40 RGQFPTGTTV

-63 ICGGQGKCR
+63 ICGGQGQCR

-83 PKHGINSR
+83 SKHGITSR
-91 AEHLSGLTE
+91 LEHLSPFTE
-100 TELHHQSR
+100 TERRHQSK
-108 KRLKGARRLGCNA
+108 KRLKDGRRLGCNA
-121 RILGDLVVDVPEESQ
+121 RLLGDLVVDVPEESQ
-136 QHKQHIAKA
+136 QHKQHVAKA
-145 VTAYDIQVQPALHLF
+145 ITAYDIQVQPALHLF

-166 PDMHSPMS
+166 PDMHAPMS

-179 QQLLAS
+179 QQALIK
-185 EHELPIMDCELS
+185 EHDLPLMDCEMSL
-197 QLRLLQPALAKS
+197 LRQLQPVLEKA
-209 GRQITAAVYQFQ
+209 GREITVAVYQFE
-221 KIIGIWPG
+221 KIIAVWPG
-229 EKKVAYGLAIDL
+229 ERKVIYGMAVDL

-246 AAQLCNLVTGEV
+246 AAQLCNMITGEV
-258 VSTADTM
+258 IATADSM

-287 GDVAMTEVVR
+287 GDVAMTQVVR
-297 EAFNQLARRAARS
+297 EAFNQLAKRAAKT
-310 AGIQVE
+310 AGIQVDE
-316 DILDMTVV
+316 ILDMTVV

-337 PTPLGTAPF
+337 PTPLGGAPF
-346 TLTTDQTQVLR
+346 TLATDQIQVMR
-357 AADLDIALHPEAR
+357 AAELDIYLHPESR
-370 VCTLPC
+370 ICTLPC

-395 LSDEY
+395 LSEDY

-417 HRLLAASS
+417 NRLLAASS

-435 ITSGQRAAPGAI
+435 ITAGQRAAPGAI
-447 ERVRIN
+447 ERVRID
-453 PETLEPRYR
+453 PETLEPRFR
-462 VIGCEPWSDEA
+462 VIGCELWSDDPG
-473 EFAEKNARIGVSGIC
+473 FAEASTKVGVSGIC

-499 FLARVIDQDGV
+499 FLAGIIDQDGV
-510 IGPVEGI
+510 VGVVEGRPTP
-517 DSDRIIQDGRT
+517 RIIEDGRT
-528 YAYLL
+528 FSYVLHDGDKKL
-533 QEGERSIRITQN
+533 KVTQN
-545 DVRAIQL
+545 DIRAIQL
-552 AKAALHAGTRLLIDR
+552 AKAALHAGTRLLIDK
-567 MGIENVD
+567 MGIEKVD

-619 LLNFPSRLEIGEI
+619 LLNFPSRMEIGEI

-639 ETALEPKFQ
+639 ETAIEPKFQ

-658 HKTDSYQELTKVVTL
+658 HKVDPFVELSKVVKL
-673 PAHKPKIESDA
+673 PAPKAKAEIDAVSD
-684 SNARKRRSRRRSR
+684 RKRRPARRRRSR
-697 G
+697 V

>member
-1 MAPVVAAGVGAGPRL
+1 M
-16 ESQDISLIATVDE
+16 SDDE
-29 EANVLFMPSGL
+29 VNVLFMPSGL

-72 KCQVLPQEGEF
+72 KCQILPQEGEF
-83 PKHGINSR
+83 PKHGISSKLEN
-91 AEHLSGLTE
+91 LSEFTE
-100 TELHHQSR
+100 TERHHQAK
-108 KRLKGARRLGCNA
+108 KRLKDGRRLGCNA
-121 RILGDLVVDVPEESQ
+121 RLLGDLVVDVPEESQ
-136 QHKQHIAKA
+136 QHKQHITKA
-145 VTAYDIQVQPALHLF
+145 VTAYDIQVLPALRLY
-160 TVTLPE
+160 TVTLTE
-166 PDMHSPMS
+166 PDMHAPIS

-179 QQLLAS
+179 QNELAR

-197 QLRLLQPALAKS
+197 QLRLLQKALDKAD
-209 GRQITAAVYQFQ
+209 RRVTAAVYQHQ
-221 KIIGIWPG
+221 QIIGIWPG
-229 EKKVAYGLAIDL
+229 EKTVVYGLAIDL

-246 AAQLCNLVTGEV
+246 AAQLCNLDTGEV
-258 VSTADTM
+258 VATADTM

-287 GDVAMTEVVR
+287 GDEAMTRVVR
-297 EAFNQLARRAARS
+297 EAFNQLATRAAKS
-310 AGIQVE
+310 AGIQLDE
-316 DILDMTVV
+316 ILDLTVV

-346 TLTTDQTQVLR
+346 TLTTDQTTVIR
-357 AADLDIALHPEAR
+357 AADIDLHLHPEAR
-370 VCTLPC
+370 VCILPC

-395 LSDEY
+395 LAEEY

-417 HRLLAASS
+417 NRLMAASS

-435 ITSGQRAAPGAI
+435 ITSGQRAAPGAM
-447 ERVRIN
+447 ERIRID
-453 PETLEPRYR
+453 PETLEPKFR
-462 VIGCEPWSDEA
+462 VIGCEAWSDDP
-473 EFAEKNARIGVSGIC
+473 EFAEKSAKVGVSGIC

-499 FLARVIDQDGV
+499 FLAGIIDQDGV
-510 IGPVEGI
+510 IGPVEGKQ
-517 DSDRIIQDGRT
+517 SSRVVQDGRT
-528 YAYLL
+528 YAYVLH
-533 QEGERSIRITQN
+533 EGDKSIRITQN

-567 MGIENVD
+567 MGIEKVD

-597 PDCNLDNVGSVG
+597 PDCNLDHVGSVG

-619 LLNFPSRLEIGEI
+619 LLNLPSRLEIGEI

-639 ETALEPKFQ
+639 ETAIEPKFQ

-658 HKTDSYQELTKVVTL
+658 HKVDPYLELSKVVDL
-673 PAHKPKIESDA
+673 PAPKAKVANGEGGD
-684 SNARKRRSRRRSR
+684 RPRRSRRRRSR
-697 G
+697 V

>member
-1 MAPVVAAGVGAGPRL
+1 MS
-16 ESQDISLIATVDE
+16 EE
-29 EANVLFMPSGL
+29 EASVLFMPSGL
-40 RGQVPVGTTV
+40 RGRVPLGTTV

-83 PKHGINSR
+83 SKHGISSR
-91 AEHLSGLTE
+91 ADHLSEMTE
-100 TELHHQSR
+100 TERHHQSR
-108 KRLKGARRLGCNA
+108 NRLKNGRRLGCNA
-121 RILGDLVVDVPEESQ
+121 RILGDLVIDVPEESQ

-145 VTAYDIQVQPALHLF
+145 VTAYDIQVLPALHLY

-166 PDMHSPMS
+166 PDMHAPIS

-179 QQLLAS
+179 QQALVS
-185 EHELPIMDCELS
+185 EYELPVMDCELS
-197 QLRLLQPALAKS
+197 QLRLLQPALAKAD
-209 GRQITAAVYQFQ
+209 RKITVAVYQFQ
-221 KIIGIWPG
+221 QIIGVWPG
-229 EKKVAYGLAIDL
+229 EKKEVYGMAVDL

-246 AAQLCNLVTGEV
+246 AAQLCNLITGEV
-258 VSTADTM
+258 VATADTM

-287 GDVAMTEVVR
+287 GDVAMTQVVR
-297 EAFNQLARRAARS
+297 ETFNQLAKRAAKS

-316 DILDMTVV
+316 DIMDMTVV

-346 TLTTDQTQVLR
+346 TLTTDQTTILR
-357 AADLDIALHPEAR
+357 AADIDIYLHPEAR
-370 VCTLPC
+370 ICMLPC

-395 LSDEY
+395 LAEEY

-417 HRLLAASS
+417 NRLLAASS

-447 ERVRIN
+447 ERVRIDRD
-453 PETLEPRYR
+453 TLEPKFR
-462 VIGCEPWSDEA
+462 VIGCEAWSDEP
-473 EFAEKNARIGVSGIC
+473 EFTDQNAKIGVSGIC

-499 FLARVIDQDGV
+499 FLAGIIDQDGV
-510 IGPVEGI
+510 IGLVEGKP
-517 DSDRIIQDGRT
+517 SDHIVEDGRT
-528 YAYLL
+528 YSYVIH
-533 QEGERSIRITQN
+533 EGDRSIRITQN

-552 AKAALHAGTRLLIDR
+552 GKAALHAGIRLLLDR
-567 MGIENVD
+567 MGIEKVD

-597 PDCNLDNVGSVG
+597 PDCNLDHVGSVG

-648 EYFIEAMALP
+648 EYFIAAMALP
-658 HKTDSYQELTKVVTL
+658 HKTDKYEELSKVVTL
-673 PAHKPKIESDA
+673 PPPKAKADPGGRAE
-684 SNARKRRSRRRSR
+684 RKRRSRRRR
-697 G
+697 QL

>member
-1 MAPVVAAGVGAGPRL
+1 M
-16 ESQDISLIATVDE
+16 VDDE
-29 EANVLFMPSGL
+29 VNVLFMPSGL

-72 KCQVLPQEGEF
+72 KCQILPQEGEF
-83 PKHGINSR
+83 PKHGITSKLD
-91 AEHLSGLTE
+91 HLSEFTE
-100 TELHHQSR
+100 TERHHQS
-108 KRLKGARRLGCNA
+108 KNRLKNGRRLGCNA
-121 RILGDLVVDVPEESQ
+121 RLLGDLVIDVPEESQ

-145 VTAYDIQVQPALHLF
+145 VTAYDIQVLPALRLY

-166 PDMHSPMS
+166 PDMHAPIS
-174 DKRRL
+174 DNRRL
-179 QQLLAS
+179 QNELVR

-197 QLRLLQPALAKS
+197 QLRLLQKALDKS
-209 GRQITAAVYQFQ
+209 ERRITAAVYQH
-221 KIIGIWPG
+221 KHIIGIWPG

-246 AAQLCNLVTGEV
+246 AAQLCNLDTGEV
-258 VSTADTM
+258 VATADTM

-287 GDVAMTEVVR
+287 GDVAMTQVVR
-297 EAFNQLARRAARS
+297 EAFNQLAARAAKS
-310 AGIQVE
+310 AGIRLDE
-316 DILDMTVV
+316 ILDITVV
-324 ANPIMHHLFLGID
+324 GNPIMHHLFLGID

-346 TLTTDQTQVLR
+346 TLTTDQTTVIR
-357 AADLDIALHPEAR
+357 AADIDLHLHAETR
-370 VCTLPC
+370 VCILPC

-395 LSDEY
+395 LSEEY

-417 HRLLAASS
+417 NRLLAASS

-435 ITSGQRAAPGAI
+435 ITSGQRAAPGAM
-447 ERVRIN
+447 ERIRIDA
-453 PETLEPRYR
+453 ETLEPKFR
-462 VIGCEPWSDEA
+462 VIGCEAWSDDP
-473 EFAEKNARIGVSGIC
+473 EFAQKSAKVGVSGIC

-499 FLARVIDQDGV
+499 FLAGIIDQDGV
-510 IGPVEGI
+510 IGPVAGKPGNRVVLE
-517 DSDRIIQDGRT
+517 GRT
-528 YAYLL
+528 YAYILY
-533 QEGERSIRITQN
+533 EGDKTIRITQN

-567 MGIENVD
+567 MGIDKVD

-588 KYAMVLGLI
+588 KYAMILGLI
-597 PDCNLDNVGSVG
+597 PDCNLEHVGSVG

-619 LLNFPSRLEIGEI
+619 LLNLPSRLEIGEI

-639 ETALEPKFQ
+639 ETAIEPKFQ

-658 HKTDSYQELTKVVTL
+658 HKVDPYVELSRVVTL
-673 PAHKPKIESDA
+673 PAPKAKVENGEGDE
-684 SNARKRRSRRRSR
+684 RKRRSRRRRSR
-697 G
+697 V

>member
-1 MAPVVAAGVGAGPRL
+1 M
-16 ESQDISLIATVDE
+16 SDE
-29 EANVLFMPSGL
+29 VNVLFMPSGL

-83 PKHGINSR
+83 PKHGITSR
-91 AEHLSGLTE
+91 LDHLSEFTE
-100 TELHHQSR
+100 TERHHQS
-108 KRLKGARRLGCNA
+108 KNRLKNGRRLGCNA
-121 RILGDLVVDVPEESQ
+121 RLLGDLVVDVPEESQ

-145 VTAYDIQVQPALHLF
+145 VTAYDIQVLPALRLY

-166 PDMHSPMS
+166 PDMHAPIS

-179 QQLLAS
+179 QNELVR
-185 EHELPIMDCELS
+185 EYELPIMDCELS
-197 QLRLLQPALAKS
+197 QLRLLQKS
-209 GRQITAAVYQFQ
+209 LDKSERRVTAAVYQHQ
-221 KIIGIWPG
+221 QIIGIWPG
-229 EKKVAYGLAIDL
+229 EKKVVYGLAVDL

-246 AAQLCNLVTGEV
+246 AAQLCNLDTGEV
-258 VSTADTM
+258 VATADTM

-287 GDVAMTEVVR
+287 GDRAMTQVVR
-297 EAFNQLARRAARS
+297 EAFNQLATRAAKS
-310 AGIQVE
+310 AGIQLDE
-316 DILDMTVV
+316 ILDVTLV

-346 TLTTDQTQVLR
+346 TLTTDQTTVIR
-357 AADLDIALHPEAR
+357 AADLDLYLHAEAR
-370 VCTLPC
+370 VCILPC

-390 SERPD
+390 AERPD
-395 LSDEY
+395 LAEEY

-417 HRLLAASS
+417 NRLLAASS

-435 ITSGQRAAPGAI
+435 ITSGQRAAPGAM
-447 ERVRIN
+447 ERIRVD
-453 PETLEPRYR
+453 PETLEPRFR
-462 VIGCEPWSDEA
+462 VIGCEVWSDDP
-473 EFAEKNARIGVSGIC
+473 EFAQKSARVGVSGIC
-488 GSGIIEVVAEM
+488 GSGIIEVIAEM
-499 FLARVIDQDGV
+499 FLAGIIDQDGV
-510 IGPVEGI
+510 IGPVEGKA
-517 DSDRIIQDGRT
+517 SERIVLEGRT
-528 YAYLL
+528 YAYILY
-533 QEGERSIRITQN
+533 EGDKTIRITQN

-552 AKAALHAGTRLLIDR
+552 GKAALHAGTRLLIDR
-567 MGIENVD
+567 MGISKVD

-597 PDCNLDNVGSVG
+597 PDCNLEQVGSVG

-619 LLNFPSRLEIGEI
+619 LLNLPSRLEIGEI

-639 ETALEPKFQ
+639 ETAIEPKFQ

-658 HKTDSYQELTKVVTL
+658 HKLDPYEELSKVVKL
-673 PAHKPKIESDA
+673 PPLKAKLENGDDGPK
-684 SNARKRRSRRRSR
+684 RKSRRRRNR